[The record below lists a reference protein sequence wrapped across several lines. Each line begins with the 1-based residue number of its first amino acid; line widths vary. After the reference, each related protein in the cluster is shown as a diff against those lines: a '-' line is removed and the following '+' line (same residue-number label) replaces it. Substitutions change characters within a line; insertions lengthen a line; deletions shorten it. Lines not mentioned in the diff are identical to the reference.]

1 VNFRYLIIVACSF
14 VAGSCGEREPTAEHG
29 ELQSQLNQEP
39 VVVYASY
46 ADETYLPTL
55 FTGFTR
61 DTGIRVTVRY
71 GTSESI
77 VDDVIGKR
85 GSPPADLLLTAN
97 VTGVWRAA
105 DEGALRPLG
114 SDIVNERV
122 PAQLRDPDGY
132 WTAVSLR
139 TAQIIFDT
147 QALSA
152 AAVGSYEDL
161 ANPEFE
167 NKLCLTTSTLAD
179 NRSLIANLI
188 KIHGVRPAAIIVR
201 GWMRNLALPPF
212 KSESDLMQAIAAG
225 TCSVGIVSSSRTH
238 LSSSQNEGSRVVAST
253 PALGHIDVEAAGI
266 NRHAREPDAARQL
279 LEWMLSVPV
288 QQQHAN
294 ATATLPV
301 ILSVAGKA
309 EAWSRQLGESN
320 VAAGAWL
327 DEDAVKLAERAG
339 YR

>member
-1 VNFRYLIIVACSF
+1 VKFRYLMIVACSF

-29 ELQSQLNQEP
+29 EPQSQLNQEP

-46 ADETYLPTL
+46 ADETYLPAL
-55 FTGFTR
+55 FAGFTR
-61 DTGIRVTVRY
+61 DTGIRVTVRHA
-71 GTSESI
+71 TAESI

-85 GSPPADLLLTAN
+85 GSAPADLLLTAN

-114 SDIVNERV
+114 SDVVNERV

-132 WTAVSLR
+132 WTAVTWR
-139 TAQIIFDT
+139 TAQIVFDP
-147 QALSA
+147 QALST

-179 NRSLIANLI
+179 NRSLIASLI
-188 KIHGVRPAAIIVR
+188 KIYGVRPAETIVR
-201 GWMRNLALPPF
+201 GWMQNLALPPF
-212 KSESDLMQAIAAG
+212 KSESDLMRAIAAG

-238 LSSSQNEGSRVVAST
+238 LPPPQNEANRVVAST
-253 PALGHIDVEAAGI
+253 PALGHTGVEAAGI

-279 LEWMLSVPV
+279 LEWMLSAPA
-288 QQQHAN
+288 QQQHAS
-294 ATATLPV
+294 ATKTLPV
-301 ILSVAGKA
+301 IRPAAGQA
-309 EAWSRQLGESN
+309 AAWSRQLGESN
-320 VAAGAWL
+320 VAAVAWL
-327 DEDAVKLAERAG
+327 DEDAAKLAERAG

>member
-1 VNFRYLIIVACSF
+1 VKIRYLVIVACSF
-14 VAGSCGEREPTAEHG
+14 VAVSCGEREPTAEHS
-29 ELQSQLNQEP
+29 ELQSQLNLEP

-114 SDIVNERV
+114 SDVVNEQV

-132 WTAVSLR
+132 WTAVTWR
-139 TAQIIFDT
+139 TAQIVFDP
-147 QALSA
+147 QALST

-161 ANPEFE
+161 ANPEFR

-179 NRSLIANLI
+179 NRSLIASLI
-188 KIHGVRPAAIIVR
+188 KIHGVRPAEIIVR
-201 GWMRNLALPPF
+201 GWMQNLALPPF
-212 KSESDLMQAIAAG
+212 KSESDLMRAIDTG
-225 TCSVGIVSSSRTH
+225 SCSLGIVSNTKTRLILADMSGR
-238 LSSSQNEGSRVVAST
+238 QIGMFT
-253 PALGHIDVEAAGI
+253 PEAVHVITEAIGI
-266 NRHAREPDAARQL
+266 NRHAREPEAARQL
-279 LEWMLSVPV
+279 LEWMLSVPA
-288 QQQHAN
+288 QQQHAS
-294 ATATLPV
+294 ATKTRPV
-301 ILSVAGKA
+301 IRPAAGQA
-309 EAWSRQLGESN
+309 AAWSQQLGESN
-320 VAAGAWL
+320 VAAVAWL